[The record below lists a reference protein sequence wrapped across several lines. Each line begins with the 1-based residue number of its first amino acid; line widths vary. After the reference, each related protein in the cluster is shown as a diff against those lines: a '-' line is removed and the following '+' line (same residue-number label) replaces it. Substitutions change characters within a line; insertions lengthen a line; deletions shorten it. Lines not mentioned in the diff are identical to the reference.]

1 MHAVLRHNKQLRI
14 YNKGYITDRLMAMS
28 GGNMILCY
36 NGYNE
41 LLELHD
47 ARSIKHDRNSL
58 QASFRDT
65 QQINGYLLREIK
77 ANDYRRFMN
86 DIQEEKGQLQRMHD
100 SDDEYRM
107 QTLEEKSMRTVEHYL
122 GRKF

>member
-1 MHAVLRHNKQLRI
+1 MHAVLRLNKQLRV
-14 YNKGYITDRLMAMS
+14 YNKGFISDRLKAIS
-28 GGNMILCY
+28 DGNMILCY

-47 ARSIKHDRNSL
+47 ARSIKKDRNTL

-65 QQINGYLLREIK
+65 QQINEYLIREIK
-77 ANDYRRFMN
+77 ATDYRRFLLEV
-86 DIQEEKGQLQRMHD
+86 QEDKEYLQRVHD
-100 SDDEYRM
+100 DDDEYRM
-107 QTLEEKSMRTVEHYL
+107 ANLEAKSMKTIEHYL

>member
-1 MHAVLRHNKQLRI
+1 MHAVLRNNKQLRV
-14 YNKGYITDRLMAMS
+14 YNKGFISDRLMAMS

-47 ARSIKHDRNSL
+47 ARSIKKDRNSL

-65 QQINGYLLREIK
+65 QQINEHLIREIK
-77 ANDYRRFMN
+77 ATDYRRFLN
-86 DIQEEKGQLQRMHD
+86 EIQEEKGQLQRIHED
-100 SDDEYRM
+100 DDEYRM
-107 QTLEEKSMRTVEHYL
+107 ANLEEKSMQTISHYL